1 VRGTTRDPQR
11 QRAGDER
18 TFERNSSPP
27 RPGITETPREHV
39 RRGTAGSPS
48 ILCRDVTSDANTTAP
63 RTARF
68 WGRFGPFFD
77 VKNPRKIGCEP
88 LCGHRGQP
96 RYRTPAAGDRG
107 RETQT
112 ASAPATASVT
122 QGTRRNFH
130 SGQTS
135 SKRTPSSRT
144 ETHPGRFRRAATPS
158 RIERTEE
165 GIPHRLILQTAKRGP
180 SRVHGAR

>member
-1 VRGTTRDPQR
+1 MRRTSKETLPRRDQESRKPHESTSVAGQQAHPEYSVGTSHRMPTPPPPGPQ
-11 QRAGDER
+11 
-18 TFERNSSPP
+18 
-27 RPGITETPREHV
+27 
-39 RRGTAGSPS
+39 GSGG
-48 ILCRDVTSDANTTAP
+48 V
-63 RTARF
+63 
-68 WGRFGPFFD
+68 FGPFFD

-88 LCGHRGQP
+88 LCGHRGKP

-107 RETQT
+107 KETQT

-122 QGTRRNFH
+122 QGTWRNFH

-144 ETHPGRFRRAATPS
+144 ETHPGRFRQAATPS

-165 GIPHRLILQTAKRGP
+165 GIPHRLILQTAKRRTLTG
-180 SRVHGAR
+180 SRRAVMS